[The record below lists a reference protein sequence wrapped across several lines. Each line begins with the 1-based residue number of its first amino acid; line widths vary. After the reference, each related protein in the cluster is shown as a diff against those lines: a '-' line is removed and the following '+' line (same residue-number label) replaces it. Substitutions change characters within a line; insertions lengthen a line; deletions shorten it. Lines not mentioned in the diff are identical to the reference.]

1 MIREVIGNSPMPTSN
16 DAGTIDCIAKSEK
29 AQIQE
34 EIDREAEQKRIW
46 DEFAAEWFEF
56 GEEFLIF

>member
-1 MIREVIGNSPMPTSN
+1 MPTSN
-16 DAGTIDCIAKSEK
+16 DAGMMDCIAKSEK

-34 EIDREAEQKRIW
+34 QIDREAEQKRIW